1 MVPTR
6 QFLMIPRLML
16 CIKKHSNT
24 MSDILKHG
32 INFKNADNVSLQ
44 VLERWCETWTLKN
57 KTFNIFSWKCLKTL
71 NSILV
76 CYLYDKLADTYE
88 FKERTLFKCP
98 NINIKKEE
106 YIQSTYDVD
115 AIESLNQECNDA
127 KKMQAPNYVCEWY
140 SQLRHKS

>member
-1 MVPTR
+1 M
-6 QFLMIPRLML
+6 
-16 CIKKHSNT
+16 
-24 MSDILKHG
+24 
-32 INFKNADNVSLQ
+32 
-44 VLERWCETWTLKN
+44 TLKN

-106 YIQSTYDVD
+106 CIQSTCDVD

-127 KKMQAPNYVCEWY
+127 KKKC
-140 SQLRHKS
+140 RHQIMCVNDTHS